1 VTARPPA
8 LPPPPEP
15 AAASITLAAADAR
28 GIARLTISHPGKLN
42 ALNLAMWGQLRAV
55 FEALAADP
63 APPRVVVL
71 RGAGGHF
78 VAGADIAEFPQ
89 FRFDAATLAAY
100 HEDVVAPALRAL
112 YACAIP
118 LVAQIEGPCIG
129 GGLEIAAGCDI
140 RLAGPDARFGVP
152 IARLGF
158 PMAPAEVELVAAAIG
173 PALLRELLIDARLLD
188 ADEALRRGLVSRV
201 IGGDAQALTAEV
213 ARTAERIAALS
224 PQALRLNKQVLRAFA
239 GRGAGGGS
247 SRDDRLPHYGYADSA
262 EHREGL
268 RAFLE
273 KRPPA
278 W

>member
-1 VTARPPA
+1 MLGRV
-8 LPPPPEP
+8 
-15 AAASITLAAADAR
+15 
-28 GIARLTISHPGKLN
+28 GI
-42 ALNLAMWGQLRAV
+42 V
-55 FEALAADP
+55 EAGGP
-63 APPRVVVL
+63 L
-71 RGAGGHF
+71 RGRQRPGRHLPQQTLVQAQRLRRQRGDALGAG
-78 VAGADIAEFPQ
+78 
-89 FRFDAATLAAY
+89 
-100 HEDVVAPALRAL
+100 LR
-112 YACAIP
+112 
-118 LVAQIEGPCIG
+118 G